1 MNAELVN
8 APAVAAGLETA
19 LRRVLV
25 GQPGAVRGVLV
36 ALLGGGHVLLEG
48 PPGLGKTLLVRT
60 LADLLA
66 LDFRRIAFTPDLMPA
81 DIIGTQVI
89 GARGGF
95 EFLPGPVFAHLVLA
109 DEVNRATPR
118 TQAALLEAMQE
129 RTVTVAGRSRPL
141 PAPFFVLATESAA
154 EGEAC
159 TRCPRRSLTASC
171 SSSACACPTRRR
183 CGRSR
188 RWPGPH
194 P

>member
-1 MNAELVN
+1 RRAHGGQRAAYGDGRDGRRPHGAPRGRARLFRQRRRPVNAELVN

-25 GQPGAVRGVLV
+25 
-36 ALLGGGHVLLEG
+36 G

-95 EFLPGPVFAHLVLA
+95 EFLP
-109 DEVNRATPR
+109 
-118 TQAALLEAMQE
+118 
-129 RTVTVAGRSRPL
+129 
-141 PAPFFVLATESAA
+141 
-154 EGEAC
+154 
-159 TRCPRRSLTASC
+159 
-171 SSSACACPTRRR
+171 
-183 CGRSR
+183 
-188 RWPGPH
+188 
-194 P
+194 